1 LGKLQLFPLVDTR
14 EPRFLFGRVGMR
26 NGSVVVL
33 WNFPEALVL
42 GGMTLLEESGSS
54 VDNFSARLDE
64 KTISILVIK
73 QSMSMRL

>member
-1 LGKLQLFPLVDTR
+1 
-14 EPRFLFGRVGMR
+14 MR